1 MGKLS
6 EKQLQHPDICKAIA
20 DLRIAEGDQVSASHH
35 LAKLAANNPG
45 RPEYWLNWSASLKGL
60 KYTVAPTQILKQGLI
75 FNPNDNNLWLAL
87 EQALCEM
94 CKFETARKIC
104 DLRGVDADL
113 NSNEKLFN
121 RQFLSLSHSQT
132 EDLCKTRQGW
142 ASHWEMV
149 QKQQSYGP
157 LYKDLI
163 QEPNEGRRLR
173 VGYLSA
179 DFCNHPVGRFLI
191 PVIKNHDRK
200 KVEVWGI
207 SCGPHRDWISE
218 QLQSYFDHWLDCQ
231 FHNDALAARLIAD
244 LRLDVLVELGG
255 YTSGSRLGILV
266 HRPAP
271 IQLSYLGFPAPT
283 YLNCIDGWLGDKVLF
298 GGLSKTDRQAHTL
311 LEIKGGYMV
320 FDPGGTLPSPQ
331 RKTGKLFR
339 FGSFN
344 HARKLND
351 STIDLFCKV
360 LNACPNTELVLKSI
374 SFHERKERERTRQR
388 FIKAG
393 LDSDRLILLEWIEG
407 GINHLQLYANMDVAL
422 DPIHDGGATTTAVAL
437 WMGVPVVSMLED
449 GMVGRLSASLLKYAG
464 LKSGSQNEINY

>member
-1 MGKLS
+1 MV
-6 EKQLQHPDICKAIA
+6 C
-20 DLRIAEGDQVSASHH
+20 V
-35 LAKLAANNPG
+35 
-45 RPEYWLNWSASLKGL
+45 KGL

-271 IQLSYLGFPAPT
+271 V
-283 YLNCIDGWLGDKVLF
+283 N
-298 GGLSKTDRQAHTL
+298 
-311 LEIKGGYMV
+311 
-320 FDPGGTLPSPQ
+320 
-331 RKTGKLFR
+331 
-339 FGSFN
+339 
-344 HARKLND
+344 
-351 STIDLFCKV
+351 
-360 LNACPNTELVLKSI
+360 
-374 SFHERKERERTRQR
+374 
-388 FIKAG
+388 
-393 LDSDRLILLEWIEG
+393 
-407 GINHLQLYANMDVAL
+407 
-422 DPIHDGGATTTAVAL
+422 
-437 WMGVPVVSMLED
+437 
-449 GMVGRLSASLLKYAG
+449 
-464 LKSGSQNEINY
+464 